1 MPLTKLQIDV
11 LRLLASQRSPDSYV
25 AGGAALN
32 REGPRFSS
40 DIDIFQDSQDRLDSA
55 AAAASLIRAGF
66 GLFSVGRQRDRKTD
80 GTRLGS

>member
-40 DIDIFQDSQDRLDSA
+40 DIDIFQDSQDPLDS
-55 AAAASLIRAGF
+55 AASLIRAGF